1 MNPRARGYEL
11 LTVKKVCELLQV
23 HHSKVYK
30 LIKAGKIP
38 AFKIGSDW
46 RFRRDLIMRWMAE
59 NTKGTPR

>member
-23 HHSKVYK
+23 HHTTVYR

-38 AFKIGSDW
+38 AFKIGADW
-46 RFRRDLIMRWMAE
+46 RFRKDLIERWMIE
-59 NTKGTPR
+59 QTRGDPQ